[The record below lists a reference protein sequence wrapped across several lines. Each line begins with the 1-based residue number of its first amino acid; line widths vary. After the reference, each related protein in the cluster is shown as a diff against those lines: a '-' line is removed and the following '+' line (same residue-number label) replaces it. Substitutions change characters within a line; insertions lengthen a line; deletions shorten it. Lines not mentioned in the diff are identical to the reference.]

1 MNRRTAIQTTALA
14 TGVTLLSSISA
25 SAKINASTMTD
36 LDESKVKHSAS
47 RWCYGSIP
55 FEELVIEAKKMG
67 VSSIEL
73 TGPEEW
79 KILHKHG
86 MTSAMGHTEW
96 PEDMGLTSFWGDEKN
111 HDALVALYEDLIP
124 KAKAANI
131 PSLICFSGNRNGR
144 SDYEG
149 LRICA
154 KGIRRVISLFEEND
168 IILSMELFN
177 SKIDHPDYFADSTEW
192 GVALCE
198 MVDSEHF
205 KLLYD
210 IYHMQIMEGD
220 IIRNIKKYHSYFNHY
235 HTGGVPG
242 RREINDTQELY
253 YPAIIK
259 AIMATGYTGFIGQ
272 EFIPTPED
280 NAGKLASLKEAIG
293 ICTV

>member
-1 MNRRTAIQTTALA
+1 MTRRNALQMTALT
-14 TGVTLLSSISA
+14 TGAGLLSSFSSA
-25 SAKINASTMTD
+25 IA
-36 LDESKVKHSAS
+36 VKPDTLLTPLAVNVRHSAS

-55 FEELVIEAKKMG
+55 FEELCVAAKKIG
-67 VSSIEL
+67 LESIEL

-79 KILHKHG
+79 GILKKHG
-86 MTSAMGHTEW
+86 MTSAMGWGDW
-96 PEDMGLTSFWGDEKN
+96 PEGMGLTNFFGNPDN
-111 HDALVALYEDLIP
+111 HDALEKTYKELIP
-124 KAKAANI
+124 KAKAAGI
-131 PSLICFSGNRNGR
+131 KTLICFSGNRDNR

-149 LRICA
+149 LLNCK
-154 KGIRRVISLFEEND
+154 KGIQRVIKMFEEND
-168 IILSMELFN
+168 IILSMELLN
-177 SKIDHPDYFADSTEW
+177 SRVDHPDYQCDRTEW

-198 MVDSEHF
+198 MVGSEHF

-220 IIRNIKKYHSYFNHY
+220 VIATIKKYHSYINHY

-242 RREINDTQELY
+242 RREIDDSQELN

-280 NAGKLASLKEAIG
+280 NAGKLESLRQAVV
-293 ICTV
+293 ICDV